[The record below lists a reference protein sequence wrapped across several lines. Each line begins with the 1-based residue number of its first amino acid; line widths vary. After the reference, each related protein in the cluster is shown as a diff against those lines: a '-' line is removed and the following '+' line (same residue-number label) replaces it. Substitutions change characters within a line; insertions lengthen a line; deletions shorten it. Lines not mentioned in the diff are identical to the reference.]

1 MSQLVTLSIFKYNN
15 LTSKVW
21 AFGMMQFAHA
31 YLKKEKDC
39 SFYKLMGSGK
49 ANFDPMPDW
58 SVYSLL
64 QVWENPEAA
73 TRFFQSS
80 RLFHQYQQ
88 KADEIAVLHLNPI
101 KVHGKWNDK
110 IPFKTHEKQ
119 TDNSMV
125 AAITRA
131 SIKKSMLRTFWKYV
145 PESQKPLHEA
155 NGLIYTKGFG
165 EVPVTEMAT
174 FSIWEKEDDLMNYA
188 YRSREHAVAIK
199 KTRKLDWYKEEM
211 FSRYEIMRLYGSWQV
226 ADLPQDS
233 FQSLSQ
239 IRF

>member
-1 MSQLVTLSIFKYNN
+1 MNQVVTLSIFRYDNFS
-15 LTSKVW
+15 SKVW

-31 YLKKEKDC
+31 HLKKEKHC

-49 ANFDPMPDW
+49 ANFNPMPDW

-80 RLFHQYQQ
+80 NLFQQYQQ
-88 KADEIAVLHLNPI
+88 KADEITVLHLNPI
-101 KVHGKWNDK
+101 KAHGQWNGQL
-110 IPFKTHEKQ
+110 PFETHQKQ
-119 TDNSMV
+119 TNNPMV

-145 PESQKPLHEA
+145 PESQKPLQDA
-155 NGLIYTKGFG
+155 KGLIYTKGFG
-165 EVPVTEMAT
+165 EVPITEMAT
-174 FSIWEKEDDLMNYA
+174 FSIWEKEEDLMNYA
-188 YRSREHAVAIK
+188 YKSREHAKAIQ

-211 FSRYEIMRLYGSWQV
+211 FSRYEILGLYGNWQ
-226 ADLPQDS
+226 AAALPSDY
-233 FQSLSQ
+233 FQPISQ
-239 IRF
+239 IKF